1 VRVEWEAGVAE
12 VSAQLTSDE
21 LARAQDELGRA
32 LGRARVGEDRAL
44 ANQVR
49 ELGERLAHLLA
60 GLLRMTRMHSS
71 DNTAFNKPVEDL
83 SVCLGQL
90 SELLGSV
97 HLVAVEDQVYVNEVR
112 IRAGDKASAIRELS
126 AELQHH
132 NVGGITFHHA
142 LGGPAIRALVAA
154 LGAPPASSEPRNTLT
169 RALAAAGVSGIEL
182 MGRFRFRMAGEAV
195 QERPDPRQ
203 LLERALVA
211 TDEAFQNL
219 AAGRLPNPLPLRRLV
234 AELLERGLGME
245 ELWQEP
251 PQAPA
256 FARHQLRVARLA
268 LLLGN
273 AVSLP
278 PSVLQDLGVAALYH
292 DCGYAAETAAATG
305 AAVSFERHPQ
315 AGACLLLEQKGFHE
329 GKVRRVL
336 TALQHH
342 RDADSKPRPSLFARI
357 VRIAEDYDTLVLRGK
372 GTVPTYA
379 LAAMLK
385 WSGTRYDAALLQ
397 LFVNALGAYPPG
409 TLLRLQDGR
418 VVRSAAPALV
428 REAFAHPLARCV
440 RLADGSAAGP
450 ELPAVDLR
458 EAGPLEI
465 VPPGA

>member
-1 VRVEWEAGVAE
+1 VRVEREASVAE
-12 VSAQLTSDE
+12 ASAPLTGDE

-83 SVCLGQL
+83 GVCLGQL

-97 HLVAVEDQVYVNEVR
+97 HLVAVEDQVYVNDVR

-142 LGGPAIRALVAA
+142 LDGPSVRALVAA

-219 AAGRLPNPLPLRRLV
+219 AAGRLPNPLPLRRVV
-234 AELLERGLGME
+234 AELLEQGLGIE

-256 FARHQLRVARLA
+256 FARHQFRVARLA

-273 AVSLP
+273 AISLP

-292 DCGYAAETAAATG
+292 DCGYAAETAAG
-305 AAVSFERHPQ
+305 AAVSFESHPQ
-315 AGACLLLEQKGFHE
+315 AGARLLLQQKGFHE

-357 VRIAEDYDTLVLRGK
+357 VRVAEDYDTLVQRGK
-372 GTVPTYA
+372 GAVPTYA

-385 WSGTRYDAALLQ
+385 WSGTRYDPALLQ
-397 LFVNALGAYPPG
+397 LFVNVLGAYPPG

-418 VVRSAAPALV
+418 VVRSEAPALV

-440 RLADGSAAGP
+440 RLADGSAADP

-458 EAGPLEI
+458 GAGPLEI
-465 VPPGA
+465 LQPGA